1 MLGII
6 LACRSGDGNVVGYKK
21 ILKIDKLIEDT
32 EAEDSTEI
40 EEAEDTVEIK
50 KDASVEFV
58 LDEAPEL

>member
-1 MLGII
+1 MGIKNI
-6 LACRSGDGNVVGYKK
+6 
-21 ILKIDKLIEDT
+21 KIDKLIEDT
-32 EAEDSTEI
+32 EAEDSIEI

>member
-1 MLGII
+1 M
-6 LACRSGDGNVVGYKK
+6 
-21 ILKIDKLIEDT
+21 LKIDKLIEDT
-32 EAEDSTEI
+32 EAEDSIEI

>member
-1 MLGII
+1 MQEWGWQ
-6 LACRSGDGNVVGYKK
+6 CSWV
-21 ILKIDKLIEDT
+21 LKIDKLIEDT